1 RARARTAT
9 SASASS
15 RAFRAPRTSRASAS
29 TSRSTTS
36 RPGAELGFAPEA
48 PRRCHVDA
56 ALCIEYDAVDFLGG
70 PAAPIPL
77 AHVVRHRVRVAL
89 DGGAEAAAAAGSDG
103 DGVAPVQALH
113 QHLGVRQVV
122 DLLALDAQ
130 RDLVAGARQ
139 PA

>member
-1 RARARTAT
+1 
-9 SASASS
+9 
-15 RAFRAPRTSRASAS
+15 APRTSRASAS

-36 RPGAELGFAPEA
+36 RPGAELGLAPEA

-70 PAAPIPL
+70 PAAHIPP
-77 AHVVRHRVRVAL
+77 APGVRHLVRGEL
-89 DGGAEAAAAAGSDG
+89 HWGGAAPAAAGSDG

-113 QHLGVRQVV
+113 QYLGVRQVV

-130 RDLVAGARQ
+130 RDLVAGSRQ